1 MTDILE
7 FDATCTVS
15 CSQTNGIE
23 TESMYC
29 LYLLKKISI
38 LTMEIPKM
46 KYRSSLIDG
55 HLK

>member
-1 MTDILE
+1 MTNILQ

-15 CSQTNGIE
+15 CSQTNGIK
-23 TESMYC
+23 TVSVFW
-29 LYLLKKISI
+29 LYLRKSTF

-46 KYRSSLIDG
+46 YYRSSLIDG

>member
-1 MTDILE
+1 MTHILE

-15 CSQTNGIE
+15 YSQTNGIK
-23 TESMYC
+23 TERFFGYT
-29 LYLLKKISI
+29 YLRKSAF

-46 KYRSSLIDG
+46 KYRSSLTDG